1 MIPDSSRR
9 KGIILAGGTGTRLS
23 PITLGVSK
31 QLMPIYNKPMIYY
44 PLSTLMLADIRE
56 FLIITTP
63 HDLSSFKR
71 LLGDG
76 SDFGIS
82 IEYAIQEKP
91 DGLAQAFLI
100 GSDFID
106 KSDVALALG
115 DNLFHGQQLVS
126 KLKAA
131 NSRTVGAT
139 VFAYPV
145 NDPKRYG
152 VVQFNDDGLA
162 LSIEE
167 KPQSPKSNFAITGL
181 YFYDNS
187 VIDLA
192 RSLEP
197 SDRGEYEITDLNKFY
212 LKNNLLNVEI
222 MGRGMAWLDTGT
234 FESLHEA
241 SSYVKILEHRLGLLI
256 GSPEEVAWRQ
266 RWISDNKLKS
276 LSEDFINSEY
286 GKYLYKL
293 VKNN

>member
-1 MIPDSSRR
+1 MILDSSKR

-44 PLSTLMLADIRE
+44 PLTTLMLADIRE
-56 FLIITTP
+56 YLIISTP
-63 HDLSSFKR
+63 HDLPSFKR

-76 SDFGIS
+76 SKFGIS

-145 NDPKRYG
+145 NDPTRYG
-152 VVQFNDDGLA
+152 VVKFNEDGLA
-162 LSIEE
+162 LNIEE
-167 KPQSPKSNFAITGL
+167 KPKSPKSNFAITGL

-234 FESLHEA
+234 FDSLHEA
-241 SSYVKILEHRLGLLI
+241 SSYVKTLEHRLGLLI

-266 RWISDNKLKS
+266 RWICDDKLKS
-276 LSEDFINSEY
+276 LSEELINSEY